1 MKYGIIMVVGALLLI
16 GGCGPDRKPELKD
29 QKDKESYSLGYKYG
43 ESFKKDGVA
52 IAPEVFTAGL
62 RDALDGKEARMTSAE
77 MDATI
82 EGLRKRGTAARQQR
96 LKEQFGNKL
105 FTLITNVLYDI
116 NLTDM
121 GTCYK
126 AFLAENAKKAGVK
139 TLPSGLQYR
148 VLAEG
153 SGRRPKAGDTVAVRY
168 RGTLIDGTEFDS
180 TPTGDEPATFPVDRV
195 IPGWTEALQL
205 MQEGAKWQLFVPS
218 ELGYGR
224 RGMPRIPPHSV
235 LIFEVELVAVK

>member
-96 LKEQFGNKL
+96 LKEQFAK
-105 FTLITNVLYDI
+105 
-116 NLTDM
+116 NLED
-121 GTCYK
+121 GK